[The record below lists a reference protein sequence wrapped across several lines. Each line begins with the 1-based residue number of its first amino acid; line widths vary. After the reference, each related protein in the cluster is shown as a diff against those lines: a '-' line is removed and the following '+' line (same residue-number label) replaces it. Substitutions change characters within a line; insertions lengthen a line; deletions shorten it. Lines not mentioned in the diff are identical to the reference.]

1 MENETIV
8 SLATPIGYSGLG
20 LVRISGKNAIQMA
33 KWTSKKTGSFDHSKA
48 LLLPLYLGK
57 DKIDQAVYT
66 VFKSP
71 RSYTG
76 EDVVEVSC
84 HGNPLICELAIE
96 AFIKL
101 GARLAE
107 PGEYTKRAFL
117 NGKLTLSQAES
128 VALLISSKSKEA
140 IRSNLRNLERDVV
153 EKIKEVKDG
162 LIDCISSLE
171 YEFDVSEEESS
182 IEHVCYNCSKL
193 LKNLYLYLSD
203 IELSYK
209 SSTIYNHGLRIAI
222 IGKPNAG
229 KSTLLN
235 AITGYNRSIVSEK
248 PGTTRDSIESEIII
262 SGAPVTIIDTAG
274 IHRTDDETERLGIER
289 SKHEIK
295 RASIVLSVFSYELQ
309 PVDFI
314 EDVPVIY
321 VYNKEDIKKNN
332 STIKNAI
339 SVSALKKT
347 GIKNLMCFIKD
358 HIKKSAFAG
367 GDITVNTLR
376 QKEDISRCLVSLSIA
391 INQLQPENSNL
402 EIAAFEIRSA
412 ISSLSQF
419 TGETTT
425 EEILERVFSNFCV
438 GK

>member
-8 SLATPIGYSGLG
+8 SLATPIGYSSVG
-20 LVRISGKNAIQMA
+20 LVRVSGNNAIQMA
-33 KWTSKKTGSFDHSKA
+33 ELTSKKTDSFDHSKA
-48 LLLPLYLGK
+48 SLLPLYLGN
-57 DKIDQAVYT
+57 DKIDQVIYT

-76 EDVVEVSC
+76 EDVVEISC
-84 HGNPLICELAIE
+84 HGNPLICELTIE

-140 IRSNLRNLERDVV
+140 IQFNLKSLEQGIVK
-153 EKIKEVKDG
+153 KIEEVKNS

-171 YEFDVSEEESS
+171 YEFDISEEESN
-182 IEHVCYNCSKL
+182 IELICYSCSKL
-193 LKNLYLYLSD
+193 LKRLRLYMSD
-203 IELSYK
+203 IELSYR
-209 SSTIYNHGLRIAI
+209 SSAIYNRGLRIAI
-222 IGKPNAG
+222 VGKPNTG

-235 AITGYNRSIVSEK
+235 AIIGYNRSIVSK
-248 PGTTRDSIESEIII
+248 NPGTTRDSIESKIII

-274 IHRTDDETERLGIER
+274 IHKTDDEIEKLGIKR

-295 RASIVLSVFSYELQ
+295 NASIILSVFSYDSQ
-309 PVDFI
+309 PVDSI
-314 EDVPVIY
+314 NDTPTIY
-321 VYNKEDIKKNN
+321 VYNKEDIKKDN
-332 STIKNAI
+332 SAIKNAI

-347 GIKNLMCFIKD
+347 GIKNLMRLIKN
-358 HIKKSAFAG
+358 HIKKSASAS

-376 QKEDISRCLVSLSIA
+376 QKENVSKCLLSLSAA
-391 INQLQPENSNL
+391 INQLQPKVNNL

-412 ISSLSQF
+412 IDSLAQF